1 MNKKGQAQIIST
13 VLIILLVLAAVVIVW
28 TIVEGFT
35 KGAASIVEDS
45 DICFKI
51 NLEILE
57 ANAESGAIVN
67 DGSLV
72 IKRGVGAGDLKKIAV
87 VITDSEGR
95 EDRAGAG
102 AVALG
107 VSGIDS
113 IRRTASQ
120 SGKQQEE
127 TISDM
132 IANAASLLIG
142 QRGKN
147 TPAVVLRGLNI
158 GRNTESRLQDYLRK

>member
-72 IKRGVGAGDLKKIAV
+72 I
-87 VITDSEGR
+87 
-95 EDRAGAG
+95 
-102 AVALG
+102 
-107 VSGIDS
+107 
-113 IRRTASQ
+113 
-120 SGKQQEE
+120 
-127 TISDM
+127 
-132 IANAASLLIG
+132 N
-142 QRGKN
+142 
-147 TPAVVLRGLNI
+147 
-158 GRNTESRLQDYLRK
+158 

>member
-87 VITDSEGR
+87 VIGGVRGSDIDASGLDELGQITPSNLDLPDGSEVEIYAIVGTSNHLCENV
-95 EDRAGAG
+95 EDN
-102 AVALG
+102 AVA
-107 VSGIDS
+107 S
-113 IRRTASQ
+113 
-120 SGKQQEE
+120 
-127 TISDM
+127 
-132 IANAASLLIG
+132 
-142 QRGKN
+142 
-147 TPAVVLRGLNI
+147 
-158 GRNTESRLQDYLRK
+158 